1 MRNIFNNITSDIS
14 GKMACAVIFI
24 FFLIASLASVIS
36 GDPSIIPE
44 GALPYQAPGYI
55 IEQTGQ
61 TMTFGTDQIGRDVW
75 AGLIHG
81 FRWALLVGFLAT
93 IISAC
98 IGIFFGVIAGYFGD
112 SDFKVNP
119 LRLFLGICLLALL
132 SFYLWYLNWPIG
144 LKFLV
149 FMMGVCLTLFFMV
162 ISGRGHSN
170 IRNEIS
176 LPLDFMILRIVE
188 IWRAIPAIFILLA
201 ILVSVKNPSLWTVI
215 VVIGVLRWTSI
226 TRLVRAE
233 FLNIKRMNYIQSA
246 KSMGFSEFR
255 IILKHA
261 LPNAIPPLFVLFAFS
276 ISTVI
281 ILEATLSFL
290 GIGASVDTVTWGSL
304 MSAARQNFRA
314 WWLVLFP
321 GICIFLLVLSLNII
335 GDRLSR
341 EV

>member
-1 MRNIFNNITSDIS
+1 MRSIFKNITSDFG
-14 GKMACAVIFI
+14 GKMACVVIFI
-24 FFLIASLASVIS
+24 FFIIACLASFIS

-44 GALPYQAPGYI
+44 GALPYQAPGYTV
-55 IEQTGQ
+55 ELSGQ
-61 TMTFGTDQIGRDVW
+61 TLTFGTDQIGRDVW

-93 IISAC
+93 LISAC

-112 SDFKVNP
+112 SDFKVN
-119 LRLFLGICLLALL
+119 RLSLLLGICFLTLL
-132 SFYLWYLNWPIG
+132 SFYLWYFNWPIA
-144 LKFLV
+144 LKFFVYIL
-149 FMMGVCLTLFFMV
+149 GISLTLLVMV
-162 ISGRGHSN
+162 NSSKGHSN
-170 IRNEIS
+170 IQNTIS
-176 LPLDFMILRIVE
+176 LPLDFIILRIVE

-201 ILVSVKNPSLWTVI
+201 ILVTVENPSLWTVI
-215 VVIGVLRWTSI
+215 VVIGFLRWTSI
-226 TRLVRAE
+226 ARLVRAE
-233 FLNIKRMNYIQSA
+233 FLHIKRMNYIQSA
-246 KSMGFSEFR
+246 KALGFSEFR

-290 GIGASVDTVTWGSL
+290 GIGVSVDTVTWGSL
-304 MSAARQNFRA
+304 MSAARQNYRA

-321 GICIFLLVLSLNII
+321 GLCIFLLVLSLNII

-341 EV
+341 EL